1 MLPRMFR
8 PPQRNR
14 EAFSVMDK
22 NIQKRI
28 QRAVDALCNGN
39 KSEFCRR
46 INRPAQ
52 AIKDIIGGKGS
63 APGYDLIYD
72 ILSSGL
78 GISPS
83 WLILGEGP
91 MISPSSVET
100 PLQVHNLPLIS
111 LEAASGKD
119 MSFCNS
125 EPSEDLYT
133 ITEFNNSDFLIRVK
147 GDSMA
152 PKYNGGDLLAC
163 KRVPEIYFQWGRVYV
178 ICSRSQGMMVKRV
191 HPSESDSHIK
201 CVSDNPKYPPFDMP
215 KDDLL
220 SVALVNGAITLD

>member
-1 MLPRMFR
+1 
-8 PPQRNR
+8 
-14 EAFSVMDK
+14 MDK

-28 QRAVDALCNGN
+28 QRAVDTLCNGN

-46 INRPAQ
+46 IGRPAQ

-63 APGYDLIYD
+63 APGYELLYD
-72 ILSSGL
+72 ILSSDL
-78 GISPS
+78 GISPN
-83 WLILGEGP
+83 WLILGDGP
-91 MISPSSVET
+91 MIAASRVET
-100 PLQVHNLPLIS
+100 HPQAHNLPLVSI
-111 LEAASGKD
+111 EAVTGKD

-125 EPSEDLYT
+125 EQSEDLYT

-178 ICSRSQGMMVKRV
+178 ICSRSQGTMVKRV
-191 HPSESDSHIK
+191 HPSESEARIK
-201 CVSDNPKYPPFDMP
+201 CVSDNPKYLPFDMP
-215 KDDLL
+215 KDDLI

>member
-1 MLPRMFR
+1 
-8 PPQRNR
+8 
-14 EAFSVMDK
+14 MDK

-28 QRAVDALCNGN
+28 QRAVDALCSGN

-46 INRPAQ
+46 IGRPAQ

-63 APGYDLIYD
+63 APGYELIYD
-72 ILSSGL
+72 VLSSGL

-91 MISPSSVET
+91 MLSPSRVET
-100 PLQVHNLPLIS
+100 PHQAHNLPLVSIDTI
-111 LEAASGKD
+111 SGKD

-125 EPSEDLYT
+125 EQSGDLYT

-163 KRVPEIYFQWGRVYV
+163 KKVPEIYFPWGRVYV
-178 ICSRSQGMMVKRV
+178 ICSQSQGTMVKRV
-191 HPSESDSHIK
+191 YPSESETQIK
-201 CVSDNPKYPPFDMP
+201 CVSDNPNYPPFDMP
-215 KDDLL
+215 KEDLL

>member
-1 MLPRMFR
+1 
-8 PPQRNR
+8 
-14 EAFSVMDK
+14 MDK

-28 QRAVDALCNGN
+28 QRAVDTLCNGN

-46 INRPAQ
+46 IDRPAQ

-63 APGYDLIYD
+63 APGYELIYD
-72 ILSSGL
+72 ILSSDL
-78 GISPS
+78 GISPN

-91 MISPSSVET
+91 MLSPSRVET
-100 PLQVHNLPLIS
+100 PHPSHDIPLIS
-111 LEAASGKD
+111 MEAAAGQGS
-119 MSFCNS
+119 SFCDS
-125 EPSEDLYT
+125 EIPEDVYT

-163 KRVPEIYFQWGRVYV
+163 KKVPEIYFQWGRVYV
-178 ICSRSQGMMVKRV
+178 ICSQSQGTMIKRV
-191 HPSESDSHIK
+191 LPSESDAFVR

-215 KDDLL
+215 KGDLL

>member
-1 MLPRMFR
+1 
-8 PPQRNR
+8 
-14 EAFSVMDK
+14 MDK

-28 QRAVDALCNGN
+28 QTAVDALCDGN

-46 INRPAQ
+46 IDRPAQ
-52 AIKDIIGGKGS
+52 AIKDIIGGKNS
-63 APGYDLIYD
+63 APGYELIYD
-72 ILSSGL
+72 ILSSDL
-78 GISPS
+78 GISPN
-83 WLILGEGP
+83 WLILGKGP
-91 MISPSSVET
+91 MLSVPRMET
-100 PLQVHNLPLIS
+100 PPPVHHQLPLIPIDALS
-111 LEAASGKD
+111 KLD
-119 MSFCNS
+119 QPFCDS
-125 EPSEDLYT
+125 EKPEDLYT

-163 KRVPEIYFQWGRVYV
+163 KSVPEVYFQWGRVYV
-178 ICSRSQGMMVKRV
+178 LCSKSQGIMVKRV
-191 HPSESDSHIK
+191 LPSENEASIK

>member
-1 MLPRMFR
+1 
-8 PPQRNR
+8 
-14 EAFSVMDK
+14 MDK
-22 NIQKRI
+22 NIQNRI

-63 APGYDLIYD
+63 APGYELIYD
-72 ILSSGL
+72 ILSSDL
-78 GISPS
+78 GISPN

-91 MISPSSVET
+91 MLSSSRVEIPPQT
-100 PLQVHNLPLIS
+100 HNLPLIS
-111 LEAASGKD
+111 IDSVSGKD
-119 MSFCNS
+119 ISFCKS
-125 EPSEDLYT
+125 EKPEHLYT
-133 ITEFNNSDFLIRVK
+133 ITEFNDSDFLLRVK

-163 KRVPEIYFQWGRVYV
+163 KKVPEIYFQWGRVYV
-178 ICSRSQGMMVKRV
+178 ICSRSQGTIVKRV
-191 HPSESDSHIK
+191 HPSESDSCIR

-215 KDDLL
+215 KEDLL